1 MSVFKSR
8 TATTGNLK
16 RKPSARVL
24 LMTEE
29 TADLSACTALLQ
41 SSGCD
46 VQPCS
51 SYVEL
56 LLYLE
61 HESFQLV
68 IIFER
73 KNAQN
78 NWRELIKRVAEIDRG
93 IPVMTLSQ
101 GRDALGPI
109 RKLRTGAISN

>member
-1 MSVFKSR
+1 M
-8 TATTGNLK
+8 AITGYPKGLT
-16 RKPSARVL
+16 SARVL
-24 LMTEE
+24 LMAEDA
-29 TADLSACTALLQ
+29 ADLTECTALLQ

-61 HESFQLV
+61 HESFKLV

-78 NWRELIKRVAEIDRG
+78 NWCELIKQVAEIDRG
-93 IPVMTLSQ
+93 IPVMTLNQ
-101 GRDALGPI
+101 DQDALSPI
-109 RKLRTGAISN
+109 WKLQTGAISN

>member
-1 MSVFKSR
+1 MVRAGTPKGR
-8 TATTGNLK
+8 T
-16 RKPSARVL
+16 SARVL
-24 LMTEE
+24 LMAEDA
-29 TADLSACTALLQ
+29 ADLTACSVLLQ

-46 VQPCS
+46 IQPCS

-61 HESFQLV
+61 HESFKLV

-78 NWRELIKRVAEIDRG
+78 NWRELIKHVAEIDRG
-93 IPVMTLSQ
+93 IPVMTLNHD
-101 GRDALGPI
+101 RDALGPI